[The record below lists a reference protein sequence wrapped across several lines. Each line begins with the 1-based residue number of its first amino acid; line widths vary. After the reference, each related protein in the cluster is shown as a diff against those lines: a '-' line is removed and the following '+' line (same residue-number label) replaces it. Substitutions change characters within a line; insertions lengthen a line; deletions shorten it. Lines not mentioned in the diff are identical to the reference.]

1 MEYLSRILFY
11 ASAYSFITIYN
22 FFFLKK
28 ERMINTLFIHFTDI
42 SKFGL
47 IEFQIETGLGIICS
61 VLGLLTTAMYY
72 RTEGNRRYVGLS
84 ACVSCL
90 LTGKKK
96 TTLKPYDWLYIM
108 LNHTFS
114 IILLYDWDII
124 KCCSRG
130 DLG

>member
-1 MEYLSRILFY
+1 
-11 ASAYSFITIYN
+11 
-22 FFFLKK
+22 
-28 ERMINTLFIHFTDI
+28 MINTLLIHFTDI

-90 LTGKKK
+90 LTGKK
-96 TTLKPYDWLYIM
+96 TLTFKPYD
-108 LNHTFS
+108 
-114 IILLYDWDII
+114 
-124 KCCSRG
+124 
-130 DLG
+130 

>member
-1 MEYLSRILFY
+1 MLLHILSY
-11 ASAYSFITIYN
+11 QC
-22 FFFLKK
+22 FLK
-28 ERMINTLFIHFTDI
+28 ERMINTFLIHFTDI

-90 LTGKKK
+90 LTGKKNL
-96 TTLKPYDWLYIM
+96 TLKPYHKMIDRM
-108 LNHTFS
+108 L
-114 IILLYDWDII
+114 
-124 KCCSRG
+124 C
-130 DLG
+130 